1 MNLISAPDLPRKR
14 PAQAR
19 SVATLEIIYEAT
31 LQVLVKEGPAR
42 CNTTRVAE
50 RAGVSVGTIYQ
61 YYPNR
66 RALLAGV
73 LERHLESVAQAI
85 EQACATGH
93 GATTGEMGAAI
104 ANAFLD
110 AKLLR
115 AEASRALYTISESHG
130 GVALVAIA
138 RERMLRAV
146 CSVLSSASDRRFA
159 KVETVALVL
168 LGAVAGPVR
177 ELLEQDYDDVA
188 VASIREQLVNLASGY
203 LQSFA

>member
-1 MNLISAPDLPRKR
+1 MSLISTPDLPRKR

-19 SVATLEIIYEAT
+19 SVATLETLYEAT
-31 LQVLVKEGPAR
+31 LQVLVKEGLTR

-50 RAGVSVGTIYQ
+50 RAGVSVGTVYQ
-61 YYPNR
+61 YYSNR

-73 LERHLESVAQAI
+73 LKRHLESVAQAI
-85 EQACATGH
+85 EQACAVAE

-115 AEASRALYTISESHG
+115 ADASRALYAISESHG
-130 GVALVAIA
+130 GATLVAIA
-138 RERMLRAV
+138 RERMLCAV
-146 CSVLSSASDRRFA
+146 CGVLSSARDRQIA
-159 KVETVALVL
+159 NVETVALVL

-177 ELLEQDYDDVA
+177 ELLEQDYDDATVDL
-188 VASIREQLVNLASGY
+188 VREQLVNLASGY
-203 LQSFA
+203 LQSLP